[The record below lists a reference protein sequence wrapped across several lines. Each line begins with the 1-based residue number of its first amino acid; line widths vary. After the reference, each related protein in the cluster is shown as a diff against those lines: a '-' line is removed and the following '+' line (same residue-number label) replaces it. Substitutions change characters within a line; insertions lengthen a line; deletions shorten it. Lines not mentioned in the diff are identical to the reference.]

1 MELARD
7 LEKIWALE
15 EIKARQQSRDR
26 NILKGIE
33 ILIYFHAIINGD
45 ES

>member
-15 EIKARQQSRDR
+15 EI
-26 NILKGIE
+26 
-33 ILIYFHAIINGD
+33 LIYFHAIINGD